1 MNLQKYTN
9 QTDQRIEEAIKF
21 LVFEYSKTGQNPK
34 PVIFH
39 SIKVATYLYEMDYE
53 TDIIIAALLHDLIE
67 DSEVTSD
74 EIRVLFGDK
83 ISKMVVGL
91 SYNTEVISKVE
102 QYKEM
107 FERTKKG
114 GKDLLIIKCA
124 DIYQNSFYIG
134 TKLSPGDYF
143 IGKMKYFLEISKSI
157 IGKEEPWVD
166 LQNRLDH
173 ILSHNIT
180 KK

>member
-1 MNLQKYTN
+1 MNLQKYN
-9 QTDQRIEEAIKF
+9 RQTDQRNEEAIKF

-39 SIKVATYLYEMDYE
+39 SIKVAMYLYEMDYE

-67 DSEVTSD
+67 DSEVTSE
-74 EIRVLFGDK
+74 EIRIIFGEK

-91 SYNTEVISKVE
+91 SFDTNVVSKVE

-134 TKLSPGDYF
+134 TNLSPDDYF

-157 IGKEEPWVD
+157 IGKEKPWMD
-166 LQNRLDH
+166 LKNRLDY
-173 ILSHNIT
+173 IVSHDIA